1 MDYQSGVKL
10 YVKRV
15 FITDD
20 DKELLPPYLRFVR
33 GVIDSEDLPLNVS
46 REILQQNKILANI
59 KSASTKKIL
68 GEIANIAKKDEEYKD
83 FYKEFGKVLK
93 EGLYSDYEN
102 KEKILELLRFDSFKV
117 ENLSLKAYKDAMSSE
132 QKSIYYI
139 LGENKDSLKNAPL
152 LEKFAQKGFDVLLL
166 SDEIDAVVMP
176 MVGEYD
182 KTPLRS
188 INSKEALEELGEDS
202 IPEEIQKAFEGVVK
216 GFKDALGGQIAEVKL
231 STLGEAPLTL
241 IKEDSNPMMANLMA
255 QMGQKMPESKPT
267 IELNITHSIFE
278 KLKNAQED
286 KIKQS
291 ALLLFGAAVV
301 LEGGALENA
310 KTFNAQLNDLIL
322 RSL

>member
-20 DKELLPPYLRFVR
+20 DKELLPPYLRFIR

-68 GEIANIAKKDEEYKD
+68 GEIANIAKKDEDYKA
-83 FYKEFGKVLK
+83 FYQEFGKVLK

-102 KEKILELLRFDSFKV
+102 KEKILELLRFDSSKT

-132 QKSIYYI
+132 QKSIYYM
-139 LGENKDSLKNAPL
+139 LGENKDALKNAPL

-166 SDEIDAVVMP
+166 SDEIDAIVMP

-188 INSKEALEELGEDS
+188 INSKEALEELGEETID
-202 IPEEIQKAFEGVVK
+202 EATQKAYEPLIK
-216 GFKDALGGQIAEVKL
+216 NFKDALGEQISEVKL
-231 STLGEAPLTL
+231 SSLGDSPLTL

-255 QMGQKMPESKPT
+255 QMGQKVPESKPT
-267 IELNITHSIFE
+267 LQLNITHPLFE
-278 KLKNAQED
+278 KLKSAQED

-291 ALLLFGAAVV
+291 ALLLFGAALV
-301 LEGGALENA
+301 LEGG
-310 KTFNAQLNDLIL
+310 TLNDAKAFNTELNNL
-322 RSL
+322 LLQSL